1 MKDLLEAVDA
11 LTLVEHEHIAQKSD
25 DGRWLKA
32 HTVTHPSL
40 LQRMADAV
48 TPSTGRDN
56 ASKSSAATRSPV
68 DADALFEYAKMSAAI
83 KSWCLMVRVAPDRDP
98 AVGLRRWYVARLAQ
112 PGEDDAWYTRQLTSW
127 ANIIRNHLNPPQS
140 FTIKAPCPVCLV
152 TAFGNE
158 IDGGDT
164 WPMQVRYRMT
174 DNNEMVDTMAICRAC
189 ATVWPGYESVA
200 ELAEEVG
207 EKFTAPD
214 MIEAAPK
221 QVVEHLPGP
230 NPESNETRLEGCDA
244 VY

>member
-1 MKDLLEAVDA
+1 MPDLLDAVDA

-83 KSWCLMVRVAPDRDP
+83 KSWCLMVKVAPDRDP
-98 AVGLRRWYVARLAQ
+98 AVGLRKWYVARLAQ

-140 FTIKAPCPVCLV
+140 FTIKAPCPICR
-152 TAFGNE
+152 TEGYGNA

-164 WPMQVRYRMT
+164 WPIEVRYRMQDERVT
-174 DNNEMVDTMAICRAC
+174 DEIARCRVCGGTWHGHDAI
-189 ATVWPGYESVA
+189 E
-200 ELAEEVG
+200 ELADELSQISG
-207 EKFTAPD
+207 K
-214 MIEAAPK
+214 IEAAPNP
-221 QVVEHLPGP
+221 VVEHQEGP
-230 NPESNETRLEGCDA
+230 NPPDRLNRLEGCDA
-244 VY
+244 V